1 MPSLS
6 PSHLLPGQHV
16 GHGPA
21 PLQRAAG
28 LDEAQRRVEAHDAL
42 EALRQGEAESAAGA
56 AHIQGV
62 VARGGVLETNLL
74 KIHGG
79 CENETI
85 YIYLFIYLILFI
97 YAHMHSMGITLLRIT
112 YLIE

>member
-62 VARGGVLETNLL
+62 VETNLL

>member
-85 YIYLFIYLILFI
+85 YIYIFIYLFI
-97 YAHMHSMGITLLRIT
+97 
-112 YLIE
+112 